1 MLGESVGNVPT
12 ERADA
17 RQEERGMA
25 RIHLLLSVQTAV
37 VLLLTVNR
45 LSSLTLGYVAGN
57 EFLRWV
63 DFHNL
68 LTLPLISLSAFYLL
82 KRRLDQAAAPA
93 ASVAVAWIGYAF
105 LVGTY
110 LYGAGYGAHEV
121 TNYLHVR
128 FCAAPEAA
136 NDALCR
142 IIVFNDDEFSHWV
155 WFAGFVL
162 INAALLLLQAVAPL
176 GRPRAADVALLVGNG
191 LFIALGI
198 FANLGFEAI
207 GLDLY
212 VVAALAALAAVLWWR
227 QGTRPLFIYY
237 ATAYWIGLLA
247 TAIVKLVT

>member
-1 MLGESVGNVPT
+1 MLGESVGSVPL

-17 RQEERGMA
+17 GTESRGLA
-25 RIHLLLSVQTAV
+25 RVHLLLTVQTTV

-68 LTLPLISLSAFYLL
+68 LTLPLISLTAFYLL
-82 KRRLDQAAAPA
+82 KRHLEQAAAPA
-93 ASVAVAWIGYAF
+93 ASTAVAWLGYAF
-105 LVGTY
+105 LMGTY

-128 FCAAPEAA
+128 FCAAPDAA
-136 NDALCR
+136 NDTLCR
-142 IIVFNDDEFSHWV
+142 IVIFNDDEFSHWV
-155 WFAGFVL
+155 WFGGFVL

-176 GRPRAADVALLVGNG
+176 GRPRGADVALLIGNG

-198 FANLGFEAI
+198 FANLGFEEI

-212 VVAALAALAAVLWWR
+212 IVAALAALAFALLWR
-227 QGTRPLFIYY
+227 KGRRPLFIYY
-237 ATAYWIGLLA
+237 ATAYGVGLLA
-247 TAIVKLVT
+247 TAVVKLVM